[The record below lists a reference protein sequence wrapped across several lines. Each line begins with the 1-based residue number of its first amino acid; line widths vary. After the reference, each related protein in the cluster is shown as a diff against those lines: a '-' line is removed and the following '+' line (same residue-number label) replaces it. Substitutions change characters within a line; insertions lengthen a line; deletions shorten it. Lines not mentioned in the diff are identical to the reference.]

1 MVDSSFSSLSSL
13 PFSLFISMA
22 DDLEGLDEAALNAR
36 VSPVT
41 HFNSN
46 KQNVLF
52 LNIIVK
58 LIHSLVEGS

>member
-1 MVDSSFSSLSSL
+1 
-13 PFSLFISMA
+13 MA

-36 VSPVT
+36 VSPVI

-58 LIHSLVEGS
+58 LIHSLAEGS